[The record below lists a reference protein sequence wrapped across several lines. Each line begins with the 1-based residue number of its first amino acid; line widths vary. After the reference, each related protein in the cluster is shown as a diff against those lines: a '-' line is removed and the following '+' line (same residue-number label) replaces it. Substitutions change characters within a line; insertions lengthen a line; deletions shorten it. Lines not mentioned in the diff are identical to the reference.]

1 MAVPIVCPAPYLR
14 FIMRTKDRRGYPP
27 DMKKGMP
34 GQVFFQR
41 GRISWKGRLR
51 QSNSYYLKY
60 KIKYNLNIFVNCTI
74 HRNRENVDWERRRK
88 QTVASCLPRA
98 SGAEA
103 FIRDIRGGGKRSV
116 IGSRSAWIRFRYEK
130 RQFISAVS
138 MGLCLIHICADE
150 YSSLNDK
157 RGELSDQI
165 STDRL

>member
-1 MAVPIVCPAPYLR
+1 MAVPIVCPAPHLR

-74 HRNRENVDWERRRK
+74 HWNKENVDWERRRK
-88 QTVASCLPRA
+88 QTVASACHAPREQKLLYET
-98 SGAEA
+98 SGVVGSGLSLVVAVRE
-103 FIRDIRGGGKRSV
+103 SV
-116 IGSRSAWIRFRYEK
+116 FATKKGS
-130 RQFISAVS
+130 
-138 MGLCLIHICADE
+138 
-150 YSSLNDK
+150 SSQPYPWGFALYIFV
-157 RGELSDQI
+157 LMSI
-165 STDRL
+165 LA